1 MAALRGARRYQDYL
15 LERARQLFPPRTPD
29 AKIKALNFLLPHI
42 RRMPSRIAR
51 DEFAMDAAQKLGIDS
66 ALVREELKQAA
77 AKRRDSL
84 GAQGTAPFTRAE
96 QILLQ
101 AFSSPQSSALYH
113 SAEAAWGKHQQDFTR
128 MREDVREILDRLRSR
143 EPDADPMQ
151 SLEPEQRQALAG
163 VLVSVHGADPEPEH
177 VNSAILTMRR
187 ASLEQEQRATRA
199 ALQEA
204 ERAGKVE
211 EILSLSV
218 KVQQI
223 ASQLR
228 SLG

>member
-1 MAALRGARRYQDYL
+1 M
-15 LERARQLFPPRTPD
+15 
-29 AKIKALNFLLPHI
+29 
-42 RRMPSRIAR
+42 
-51 DEFAMDAAQKLGIDS
+51 
-66 ALVREELKQAA
+66 QA
-77 AKRRDSL
+77 
-84 GAQGTAPFTRAE
+84 
-96 QILLQ
+96 
-101 AFSSPQSSALYH
+101 
-113 SAEAAWGKHQQDFTR
+113 
-128 MREDVREILDRLRSR
+128 
-143 EPDADPMQ
+143 
-151 SLEPEQRQALAG
+151 LEPEQRQALAG